1 MSDLL
6 YRRTANIFST
16 LVKLNFKRG
25 EVTLPDIGTARTRS
39 EIWGH
44 SWGVFPR
51 DSTLRS
57 GTPVRESAAPPPGTS
72 VRVPQIGPR
81 IASKP
86 ILGRCVTQPLILSV
100 SQESALL
107 ACNSRKSRFARPSR
121 RGFVLTTNS
130 KEAFRSRFNDH
141 STEDSLHIRNWRLQ
155 IPIAK
160 RLEYSLFLTSVI
172 HFKYLNLVIIF
183 LDSCI

>member
-1 MSDLL
+1 M
-6 YRRTANIFST
+6 
-16 LVKLNFKRG
+16 
-25 EVTLPDIGTARTRS
+25 
-39 EIWGH
+39 
-44 SWGVFPR
+44 
-51 DSTLRS
+51 
-57 GTPVRESAAPPPGTS
+57 RESAAPPPGTS

-107 ACNSRKSRFARPSR
+107 ARNSRKSRFARPSR

-130 KEAFRSRFNDH
+130 KETFRSRFNDH

-172 HFKYLNLVIIF
+172 HFKYLNIVIIF
-183 LDSCI
+183 LDSCILVLIYL